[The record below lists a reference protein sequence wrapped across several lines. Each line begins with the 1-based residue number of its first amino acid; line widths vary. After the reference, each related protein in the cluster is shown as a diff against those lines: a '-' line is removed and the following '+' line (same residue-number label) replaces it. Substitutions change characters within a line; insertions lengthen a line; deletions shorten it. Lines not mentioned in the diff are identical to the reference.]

1 MISTKPRPPRGVT
14 WVNVGLE
21 CTAGLSEPLPHYSLL
36 LIVDPILVTFG
47 QICNFCDT
55 NLVTFYLM
63 YLLYQSFKEV
73 IKKLIDPFLLIN

>member
-1 MISTKPRPPRGVT
+1 MISTKPRPSRGVT